1 MQEEQ
6 PNSSQSGWRVSDW
19 DGKLQVLVVFPL
31 RLPSLSLLLVELV
44 CFADAVGIMLVSN
57 LCVYVDGMDCSH
69 CAQEYTGRVD
79 RMPVNQ
85 LFVPSVTKLLEV
97 FNYLAGRTNSK
108 WCVDGGQEW
117 H

>member
-19 DGKLQVLVVFPL
+19 DGKLVVFPL

-44 CFADAVGIMLVSN
+44 GFADAVGIMLVSN

-69 CAQEYTGRVD
+69 CARED

-85 LFVPSVTKLLEV
+85 LFVPSVTKLFEV
-97 FNYLAGRTNSK
+97 FNYLAGRTNSE
-108 WCVDGGQEW
+108 WCSVDGGQEW

>member
-1 MQEEQ
+1 MQKEQ
-6 PNSSQSGWRVSDW
+6 LNSSQSGWRVSDW
-19 DGKLQVLVVFPL
+19 DGKLVVFLL

-44 CFADAVGIMLVSN
+44 GFADAVGIMLVSN

-69 CAQEYTGRVD
+69 CARED

-85 LFVPSVTKLLEV
+85 LFVPSVTKLLEF

-108 WCVDGGQEW
+108 WCSVDGGQEW